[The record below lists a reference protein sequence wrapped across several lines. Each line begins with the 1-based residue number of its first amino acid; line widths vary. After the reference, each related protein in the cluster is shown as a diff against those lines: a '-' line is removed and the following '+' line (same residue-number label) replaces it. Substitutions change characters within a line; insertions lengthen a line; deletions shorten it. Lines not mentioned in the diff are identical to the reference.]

1 MKKEKQINQ
10 KQNNVK
16 GDIVFRIQ
24 NQEQRP
30 FLYLPVKDPLRKKE
44 REKSLKQGLYR
55 VIKLK

>member
-1 MKKEKQINQ
+1 MKKEKQIK
-10 KQNNVK
+10 KQNSLK
-16 GDIVFRIQ
+16 GDTVFRTQ

-30 FLYLPVKDPLRKKE
+30 FLYLPIKDPLQKKE